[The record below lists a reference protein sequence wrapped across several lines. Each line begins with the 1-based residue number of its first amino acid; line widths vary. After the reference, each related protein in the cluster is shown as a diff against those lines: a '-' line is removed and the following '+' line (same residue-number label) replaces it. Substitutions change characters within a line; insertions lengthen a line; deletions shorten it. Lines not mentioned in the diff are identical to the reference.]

1 MRIDDPF
8 LNLVW
13 RPPATTLE
21 IDLIRIILAC
31 DRVSVSIRQV
41 QLLRMSLGDGRN
53 GFMYSKVILVVNKMK
68 SEE

>member
-13 RPPATTLE
+13 RPATTLE

-53 GFMYSKVILVVNKMK
+53 GFMYSIKVILVVKMK
-68 SEE
+68 SDD